1 MVSSPWKGPQVSDGF
16 TLSEQSSGVS
26 RMLLSGGLLGSRA
39 LSWPLGQAYS
49 PPGAKPC
56 PAPSGGVPIA
66 LPSTEEH
73 LGMAGWEKQAHTSGC
88 HATCGDWQ
96 RAALPCLGQC
106 PQLGTAPHSPV
117 QGVGLSAPCGL
128 AGTHDQMM

>member
-16 TLSEQSSGVS
+16 TLSGQSSGVS

-39 LSWPLGQAYS
+39 VSWPLGRAYS

-73 LGMAGWEKQAHTSGC
+73 LGMAGWEKQAHTRGC
-88 HATCGDWQ
+88 HTTCGDCRGQHFPAWDSARSWGQHLTALCRVWGSLRPAVWQ
-96 RAALPCLGQC
+96 VLTTR
-106 PQLGTAPHSPV
+106 
-117 QGVGLSAPCGL
+117 
-128 AGTHDQMM
+128 